1 MPIIQMIRCGL
12 MPFGRL
18 AEAIPRCKAKSS
30 NSIDQENIQERNHQI
45 GLMEIV
51 YRGATKVQVYTG
63 TDDTEE
69 HSVKA
74 MIYLERN
81 FRSILKGDKNLFENF
96 AYADVLPRQTADA
109 IAALLR
115 RDWFYRVWVL
125 QEVQSAKYAE
135 IICGKYKVP
144 WLALRCLVAPSFYN
158 ATFPTELP
166 LILDIAEG
174 GSRSKDLLTWLRNT
188 RSLRATD
195 PRDKVYAMLTLAY
208 NVNHR
213 TAEPPPEELFVI
225 CQMHAYQLLDWLLS
239 LVKLNLI
246 SSDDILP
253 VNIMAENI
261 SRILKVDYQ
270 RRKMVKTGGD
280 NILMV

>member
-1 MPIIQMIRCGL
+1 
-12 MPFGRL
+12 
-18 AEAIPRCKAKSS
+18 
-30 NSIDQENIQERNHQI
+30 
-45 GLMEIV
+45 MEKV
-51 YRGATKVQVYTG
+51 YRGATKIQVYIG
-63 TDDTEE
+63 ADDTKDN
-69 HSVKA
+69 SVQA

-96 AYADVLPRQTADA
+96 SYVDVLPRRTVDA
-109 IAALLR
+109 ITALLR

-135 IICGKYKVP
+135 IICGKYKIP
-144 WLALRCLVAPSFYN
+144 WLALRIVAPSFYN
-158 ATFPTELP
+158 AASSVELP

-174 GSRSKDLLTWLRNT
+174 GLRSKDLLTWLRNT

-213 TAEPPPEELFVI
+213 TAESALEEPFVI
-225 CQMHAYQLLDWLLS
+225 SQMYGYQLSDWLCS

-253 VNIMAENI
+253 VDVMVENLW
-261 SRILKVDYQ
+261 RILKADVQ
-270 RRKMVKTGGD
+270 RIKMVKTGED
-280 NILMV
+280 NILML